1 MQVDLLL
8 EHDFMGKEDAIREF
22 MPMGFHETDKQGR
35 PILIVNAGQ
44 FKLMELLQSTNPENI
59 TKWIIKEMEHTWRDK
74 FERCEQVYKPQKVD
88 QIQLIIDLKGATLKQ
103 ITNKHLNLLWAEI
116 SKELCKR
123 FPEIVHKIT
132 IVNTPMFFES
142 FFNSELKPQLSAKTV
157 AKISVTGESTPAC
170 LLQDID
176 ADKLP
181 AVYGGTC
188 QCQA

>member
-1 MQVDLLL
+1 M
-8 EHDFMGKEDAIREF
+8 
-22 MPMGFHETDKQGR
+22 
-35 PILIVNAGQ
+35 
-44 FKLMELLQSTNPENI
+44 
-59 TKWIIKEMEHTWRDK
+59 
-74 FERCEQVYKPQKVD
+74 D
-88 QIQLIIDLKGATLKQ
+88 QIQLLIDLKGATLKQ

-142 FFNSELKPQLSAKTV
+142 FFNSELKPQLSAKTAV
-157 AKISVTGESTPAC
+157 KISVTGESAPAC
-170 LLQDID
+170 LLEDVD
-176 ADKLP
+176 AEKLP